1 MVLTLKNSKLIN
13 KHQLKHQ
20 LNNTYYLLHSYTSV
34 KYFQLQ
40 SSNNKKDDV
49 ARTAIYIQRIC

>member
-1 MVLTLKNSKLIN
+1 MNLTNKNSKLIN
-13 KHQLKHQ
+13 KHQLNCQ
-20 LNNTYYLLHSYTSV
+20 LIFIYYLLHSFTSV

-49 ARTAIYIQRIC
+49 ARTAICIQRI